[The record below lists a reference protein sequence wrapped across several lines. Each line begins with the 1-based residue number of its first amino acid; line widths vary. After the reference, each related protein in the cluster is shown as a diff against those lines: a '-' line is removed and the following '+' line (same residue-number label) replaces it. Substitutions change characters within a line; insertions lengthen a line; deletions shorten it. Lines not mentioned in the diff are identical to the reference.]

1 MNQLNDS
8 MAEALDMPRGDTL
21 SLLDLM
27 RAYDDAR
34 AIVDRITIQAAGTG
48 VWDKLDR
55 VRQYIGKQAR
65 QYAESY
71 MADDPAAEQS
81 EVR

>member
-1 MNQLNDS
+1 METKMVDS

-21 SLLDLM
+21 SLLDLT

-34 AIVDRITIQAAGTG
+34 AIVNTITIQAAGTG

-55 VRQYIGKQAR
+55 IRQYIGKQAR
-65 QYAESY
+65 QYAETF
-71 MADDPAAEQS
+71 MADAEQS